1 MACPEDALTKDSAV
15 CYKYSVMHRRQFVTT
30 AASAGLAA
38 GPLAAAPSN
47 AFFELRYYYLR
58 NGSQTQRTAE
68 FLGKHFLPA
77 AVRLGIGPL
86 GFFGAVI
93 AQQSPFILALASYP
107 SAAAF
112 ADSSARLASDRE
124 FQRAFDEYNSMTELS
139 YIRMENSLL
148 RAFDSFP
155 GLTVPAAGKSSPH
168 IFELRTYE
176 SNNVKAA
183 QRKIRM
189 FNEAEGAI
197 FQRLGMAPVFFGETM
212 VGRNL
217 PNLTYMLSFENMA
230 ARDKLW
236 SAFGGDPEWQK
247 LRAKPEYADAEIV
260 SNISNAILRPLDF
273 SPIR

>member
-1 MACPEDALTKDSAV
+1 
-15 CYKYSVMHRRQFVTT
+15 MHRRQFIGA
-30 AASAGLAA
+30 AASSG
-38 GPLAAAPSN
+38 LAAAPVS
-47 AFFELRYYYLR
+47 AAQQKAVFELRYYRMR
-58 NGSQTQRTAE
+58 NGSQTQRTSD
-68 FLGKHFLPA
+68 FLSKHFLPA
-77 AVRLGIGPL
+77 AERLGIGPL

-93 AQQSPFILALASYP
+93 AEGSPFILSLASYP

-112 ADSSARLASDRE
+112 ESGIERLAGDIE
-124 FQRAFDEYNSMTELS
+124 FQRGFDEYNSMTELS
-139 YIRMENSLL
+139 YIRMDNSLL
-148 RAFDSFP
+148 RAFDYMP
-155 GLTVPAAGKSSPH
+155 TLAVPPAGKRASR

-176 SNNVKAA
+176 SNNAKAA

-189 FNEAEGAI
+189 FNEGEAAI
-197 FQRLGMAPVFFGETM
+197 FQRLGMGPVFFGETL

-236 SAFGGDPEWQK
+236 SAFGADAEWQK
-247 LRAKPEYADAEIV
+247 LRSQPGYADAEIV

>member
-1 MACPEDALTKDSAV
+1 MQ
-15 CYKYSVMHRRQFVTT
+15 RRQFVGA

-38 GPLAAAPSN
+38 VPASAAPQT
-47 AFFELRYYYLR
+47 AFFELRYYHMR
-58 NGSQTQRTAE
+58 TGSQTQRTAD
-68 FLGKHFLPA
+68 FLSKHFLPA
-77 AVRLGIGPL
+77 AQRLGIGPL

-93 AQQSPFILALASYP
+93 GEGSPFILALIGYP

-112 ADSSARLASDRE
+112 AEGAERLASDKD
-124 FQRAFDEYNSMTELS
+124 FQRGFDEYNSMTELS

-148 RAFDSFP
+148 RAFDSAP
-155 GLTVPAAGKSSPH
+155 SIAVPPAGQRAPR

-189 FNEAEGAI
+189 FNEGEAAI
-197 FQRLGMAPVFFGETM
+197 FQRLGMAPVFFGETL

-217 PNLTYMLSFENMA
+217 PNLTYMLSFESMA

-236 SAFGGDPEWQK
+236 GAFGADAEWQK
-247 LRAKPEYADAEIV
+247 LRAQPGYADAEIV

>member
-1 MACPEDALTKDSAV
+1 MIN
-15 CYKYSVMHRRQFVTT
+15 RRHFVGA

-38 GPLAAAPSN
+38 VPASAAQQN
-47 AFFELRYYYLR
+47 AFYELRYYHMR
-58 NGSQTQRTAE
+58 TGSQMQRTSE
-68 FLGKHFLPA
+68 FLGKHFVPA
-77 AVRLGIGPL
+77 AERLGIGPM

-93 AQQSPFILALASYP
+93 GEGSPFILSLTSYP

-112 ADSSARLASDRE
+112 AGSMERLESDKE

-148 RAFDSFP
+148 RAFDS
-155 GLTVPAAGKSSPH
+155 VPAMAVPGAGTRAAR

-176 SNNVKAA
+176 SNNAKAA

-189 FNEAEGAI
+189 FNEGEAGI

-217 PNLTYMLSFENMA
+217 PNLTYMLSFESMA

-236 SAFGGDPEWQK
+236 GAFGADAEWQK
-247 LRAKPEYADAEIV
+247 LRAQPGYADAEIV
-260 SNISNAILRPLDF
+260 SNISNAILRPLEF

>member
-1 MACPEDALTKDSAV
+1 M
-15 CYKYSVMHRRQFVTT
+15 
-30 AASAGLAA
+30 GLSQQDHQ
-38 GPLAAAPSN
+38 PQ
-47 AFFELRYYYLR
+47 FFELRYYQMR
-58 NGSQTQRTAE
+58 NGSQTARSAD
-68 FLGKHFLPA
+68 FLSRHFLPA
-77 AVRLGIGPL
+77 AGRAGIGPL

-93 AQQSPFILALASYP
+93 AEGSPFILALISYP

-112 ADSSARLASDRE
+112 ADSLARLASDKD
-124 FQRAFDEYNSMTELS
+124 FQRGFDEYNSMTELS

-148 RAFDSFP
+148 RAFDCMP
-155 GLTVPAAGKSSPH
+155 ALAVPPAGQRAPR

-176 SNNVKAA
+176 SNNAKAA

-189 FNEAEGAI
+189 FNEGEAAI
-197 FQRLGMAPVFFGETM
+197 FKRLGMAPVFFGETL

-217 PNLTYMLSFENMA
+217 PNLTYMLSFESLA

-236 SAFGGDPEWQK
+236 SAFGADPEWQK
-247 LRAKPEYADAEIV
+247 LRAQPGYADAEIV

>member
-1 MACPEDALTKDSAV
+1 
-15 CYKYSVMHRRQFVTT
+15 MHRRQFVTT

-38 GPLAAAPSN
+38 GPLAAAPQN
-47 AFFELRYYYLR
+47 AFYELRYYHMR
-58 NGSQTQRTAE
+58 NGSQTQRTAD
-68 FLGKHFLPA
+68 FLSKHLLPA
-77 AVRLGIGPL
+77 ATRLGIGPL

-93 AQQSPFILALASYP
+93 AEGSPFILSLASYP

-112 ADSSARLASDRE
+112 VESMARLASDKE
-124 FQRAFDEYNSMTELS
+124 FQQGFDEYNSMTELS

-148 RAFDSFP
+148 RAFDS
-155 GLTVPAAGKSSPH
+155 VPSMAIPPAGKRTPR

-189 FNEAEGAI
+189 FNEGEAAI
-197 FQRLGMAPVFFGETM
+197 FQRLGMAPVFFGETL

-217 PNLTYMLSFENMA
+217 PNLTYMLSFESLA

-236 SAFGGDPEWQK
+236 GAFGADPEWQK
-247 LRAKPEYADAEIV
+247 LRAQPGYSDAEIV
-260 SNISNAILRPLDF
+260 SNISNAILRPLAF